1 MHLPAILFC
10 VLWSVVSAEN
20 SDDYELMY
28 VNLDNEI
35 DNGLHPTEDPT
46 PCDCRREDSEWDKLF
61 TMLENS
67 QMREGMLLQ
76 ATDDV
81 LRGELQRLREELG
94 RLAGQRALRDAAAG
108 SPLGEAFPGET
119 GARTSASPCTVT
131 ELRRTMLGRKTGF
144 KRAHLL
150 KVLSHRFPE
159 TPGRPSLQHLQLL
172 DWTRDLEMHR
182 GCETAVLFPMRSK
195 KIFGSVHPARPLRLE
210 SFSAC
215 IWVKAT
221 DVLNK
226 TILFSYGTKRNPYEI
241 QLYLSSQSIVF
252 VVGGEESKLVADTVV
267 SLGRWTHLCSTWN
280 SEKGRTSLWVDGEL
294 VASTVEMATG
304 HVVPEGGILQ
314 IGQEKNG
321 CCVGGGFD
329 ETLAFSGRLTGFNI
343 WDHVLSNEEIR
354 ETGGAESCHI
364 RGNVVGWGVT
374 EIQPHGGAQ
383 YVS

>member
-1 MHLPAILFC
+1 MHLRVILLC
-10 VLWSVVSAEN
+10 ALWSAASAEN

-28 VNLDNEI
+28 VNMDNEI
-35 DNGLHPTEDPT
+35 FDGTHPTEDPT
-46 PCDCRREDSEWDKLF
+46 PCDCSREHSEWDKLF
-61 TMLENS
+61 IMLENS
-67 QMREGMLLQ
+67 QMRESMLLQ

-81 LRGELQRLREELG
+81 LRGELQKLRAELG
-94 RLAGQRALRDAAAG
+94 RLSGSLARPCALAAPAEARLARTLEELLRESRDAGRRLARLESAGVQRPEEEAGRAL
-108 SPLGEAFPGET
+108 
-119 GARTSASPCTVT
+119 GAVLE
-131 ELRRTMLGRKTGF
+131 ELRRT
-144 KRAHLL
+144 RA
-150 KVLSHRFPE
+150 
-159 TPGRPSLQHLQLL
+159 
-172 DWTRDLEMHR
+172 DLR
-182 GCETAVLFPMRSK
+182 AVQGWAARRWLPAGCETAILFPMRSK
-195 KIFGSVHPARPLRLE
+195 KIFGSVHPVRPMKLE

-221 DVLNK
+221 DTLNK
-226 TILFSYGTKRNPYEI
+226 TIVFSYGTKRNPYEI
-241 QLYLSSQSIVF
+241 QLYLSYQSIVF
-252 VVGGEESKLVADTVV
+252 VVGGEENKLVADTVI
-267 SLGRWTHLCSTWN
+267 SLGKWTHLCSTWN
-280 SEKGRTSLWVDGEL
+280 SEKGRTSLWAHSEL
-294 VASTVEMATG
+294 VATAVDMATN

-343 WDHVLSNEEIR
+343 WDHVLSREEIK

>member
-1 MHLPAILFC
+1 MHLLVILFC
-10 VLWSVVSAEN
+10 ALWSAALAEN

-28 VNLDNEI
+28 VNMDNEI
-35 DNGLHPTEDPT
+35 FNGLHPTEDPT
-46 PCDCRREDSEWDKLF
+46 PCDCSREHSEWDKLF
-61 TMLENS
+61 IMLENS
-67 QMREGMLLQ
+67 QMRESMLLQ

-81 LRGELQRLREELG
+81 LRGELQKLRAELG
-94 RLAGQRALRDAAAG
+94 RLSGSLARPCAPAAPAEARLARALEELLRESRDASSRLARLEGAG
-108 SPLGEAFPGET
+108 ALRPEEAGRALGAVLE
-119 GARTSASPCTVT
+119 
-131 ELRRTMLGRKTGF
+131 ELRRT
-144 KRAHLL
+144 RA
-150 KVLSHRFPE
+150 
-159 TPGRPSLQHLQLL
+159 
-172 DWTRDLEMHR
+172 DLR
-182 GCETAVLFPMRSK
+182 AVQGWAAQRWLPAGCETAILFPMRSK
-195 KIFGSVHPARPLRLE
+195 KIFGSVHPMRPMKLE

-241 QLYLSSQSIVF
+241 QLYLSYQSIVF
-252 VVGGEESKLVADTVV
+252 VVGGEENKLVADTVI
-267 SLGRWTHLCSTWN
+267 SLGKWTHLCSTWN
-280 SEKGRTSLWVDGEL
+280 SVEGLMYLWANSEL
-294 VASTVEMATG
+294 VATTVDMATN

-343 WDHVLSNEEIR
+343 WNYVLSKEEIR

>member
-1 MHLPAILFC
+1 MRLYGILFC
-10 VLWSVVSAEN
+10 ALWSAACAEN

-35 DNGLHPTEDPT
+35 DNGLHPTEESM
-46 PCDCRREDSEWDKLF
+46 PCDCRPEHSEWDKLF
-61 TMLENS
+61 IMLENS

-81 LRGELQRLREELG
+81 LRGELRRLRAELG
-94 RLAGQRALRDAAAG
+94 RLAGSLARPCVPAALAEARLAPALDELLQASRDTGRRLARLEGAEAQRPGEAGRALDAV
-108 SPLGEAFPGET
+108 LE
-119 GARTSASPCTVT
+119 
-131 ELRRTMLGRKTGF
+131 ELRQT
-144 KRAHLL
+144 RA
-150 KVLSHRFPE
+150 
-159 TPGRPSLQHLQLL
+159 
-172 DWTRDLEMHR
+172 DLR
-182 GCETAVLFPMRSK
+182 AVQGWAARRWLPAGCETAILFPMRSK
-195 KIFGSVHPARPLRLE
+195 KIFGSVHPATPMKLE

-226 TILFSYGTKRNPYEI
+226 TILFSYGTKRNPYEM
-241 QLYLSSQSIVF
+241 QLYLSDQSVVS
-252 VVGGEESKLVADTVV
+252 VVGGEENRLVADTEI
-267 SLGRWTHLCSTWN
+267 SLGRWTHLCSTWK
-280 SEKGRTSLWVDGEL
+280 SERGLLSTWVNGEL
-294 VASTVEMATG
+294 VATTAGMATG
-304 HVVPEGGILQ
+304 HVIPEGGILQ

-343 WDHVLSNEEIR
+343 WDRVLSNEEIR

-383 YVS
+383 YIS

>member
-1 MHLPAILFC
+1 MNLPAILFC
-10 VLWSVVSAEN
+10 AFWAVVSAEN
-20 SDDYELMY
+20 SDDYDLMY

-35 DNGLHPTEDPT
+35 DNGIHSTEEPT
-46 PCDCRREDSEWDKLF
+46 PCNCRQDHNYWDKLF

-76 ATDDV
+76 AMDDV
-81 LRGELQRLREELG
+81 LGGELQRLRAELG
-94 RLAGQRALRDAAAG
+94 RLAGSLARPSAPAAPAEAGLARALD
-108 SPLGEAFPGET
+108 
-119 GARTSASPCTVT
+119 
-131 ELRRTMLGRKTGF
+131 ELRQT
-144 KRAHLL
+144 RAALRE
-150 KVLSHRFPE
+150 VQDWAARHRLPA
-159 TPGRPSLQHLQLL
+159 
-172 DWTRDLEMHR
+172 
-182 GCETAVLFPMRSK
+182 GCETAILFPMRSK
-195 KIFGSVHPARPLRLE
+195 KIFGSVHPVTSMKLE

-215 IWVKAT
+215 LWVKAT
-221 DVLNK
+221 DVFNK

-241 QLYLSSQSIVF
+241 QLYLSYQSTVL
-252 VVGGEESKLVADTVV
+252 VVGGEENKLVADTVISV
-267 SLGRWTHLCSTWN
+267 GRWTHLCGTWA
-280 SEKGRTSLWVDGEL
+280 SETGRMSLWVNGEL
-294 VASTVEMATG
+294 AATAVKMVSG

-343 WDHVLSNEEIR
+343 WGHVLSHEEIR

-383 YVS
+383 YVL

>member
-94 RLAGQRALRDAAAG
+94 RLAGRLAGPCAPAAPAEAGLARALAELQRESRDAGRRLARLEGAA
-108 SPLGEAFPGET
+108 LE
-119 GARTSASPCTVT
+119 
-131 ELRRTMLGRKTGF
+131 ELRQT
-144 KRAHLL
+144 RADL
-150 KVLSHRFPE
+150 RA
-159 TPGRPSLQHLQLL
+159 LQAGAAPRWLPA
-172 DWTRDLEMHR
+172 

-252 VVGGEESKLVADTVV
+252 VVGGEENKLVADTVV

>member
-1 MHLPAILFC
+1 MHRLVILFC
-10 VLWSVVSAEN
+10 ALWSAALAEN

-28 VNLDNEI
+28 VNMDNEI
-35 DNGLHPTEDPT
+35 FNGLHPTEEPT
-46 PCDCRREDSEWDKLF
+46 PCDCRGEHSEWDKLF
-61 TMLENS
+61 IMLENS
-67 QMREGMLLQ
+67 QMRDSMLLQ

-81 LRGELQRLREELG
+81 LRGELQKLRAELGPLSGSLARPCALAAPTEARLARALEELLQASRDASR
-94 RLAGQRALRDAAAG
+94 RLARLEGAGEQRPEEEAGRAL
-108 SPLGEAFPGET
+108 
-119 GARTSASPCTVT
+119 GAVLE
-131 ELRRTMLGRKTGF
+131 ELRRTLADL
-144 KRAHLL
+144 RAVQGWAARRWL
-150 KVLSHRFPE
+150 PA
-159 TPGRPSLQHLQLL
+159 
-172 DWTRDLEMHR
+172 
-182 GCETAVLFPMRSK
+182 GCEMAILFPMRSK
-195 KIFGSVHPARPLRLE
+195 KIFGSVHPVRPMKLE

-215 IWVKAT
+215 VWVKAT
-221 DVLNK
+221 DILNK

-252 VVGGEESKLVADTVV
+252 VVGGEENKLVADTVI
-267 SLGRWTHLCSTWN
+267 SLGKWTHLCSTWN
-280 SEKGRTSLWVDGEL
+280 SEKGHMSLWADGEL
-294 VASTVEMATG
+294 VATTGDMATN

-343 WDHVLSNEEIR
+343 WDHVLSKEEIR

>member
-10 VLWSVVSAEN
+10 ALWCAVSAET

-46 PCDCRREDSEWDKLF
+46 PCDCRREHTEWDKLF
-61 TMLENS
+61 IMLEDS

-81 LRGELQRLREELG
+81 LRGELQRLRAELG
-94 RLAGQRALRDAAAG
+94 RLAGSLARPCAPPAPAEARLARALDELLQASRDAGRRLARLESAETPRPEEAG
-108 SPLGEAFPGET
+108 RALGAVLE
-119 GARTSASPCTVT
+119 
-131 ELRRTMLGRKTGF
+131 ELRRTRADLRAVQGWAAGRWLP
-144 KRAHLL
+144 A
-150 KVLSHRFPE
+150 
-159 TPGRPSLQHLQLL
+159 
-172 DWTRDLEMHR
+172 
-182 GCETAVLFPMRSK
+182 GCETALLFPMRSK
-195 KIFGSVHPARPLRLE
+195 KIFGSVHPVTPMKLE

-241 QLYLSSQSIVF
+241 QLYLGYQSIVF
-252 VVGGEESKLVADTVV
+252 VVGGEENRLIANTVI
-267 SLGRWTHLCSTWN
+267 SLGKWTHLCSTWN
-280 SEKGRTSLWVDGEL
+280 SEKGRMSLWVNGEL
-294 VASTVEMATG
+294 VATTVEMAIG
-304 HVVPEGGILQ
+304 HIVPEGGILQ

-343 WDHVLSNEEIR
+343 WDRVLSNEEIR
-354 ETGGAESCHI
+354 ETAGADSCHI

>member
-1 MHLPAILFC
+1 MHLCAILFC
-10 VLWSVVSAEN
+10 IFWASVCAEN

-46 PCDCRREDSEWDKLF
+46 PCDCRREHSEWDKLF
-61 TMLENS
+61 IMLEDS

-81 LRGELQRLREELG
+81 LRGELRRLRAELG
-94 RLAGQRALRDAAAG
+94 RLAGSLGRSCAPAAPAWDELLQASHDAGRSLPRLEGAGAQRPEEAGRVLDAVLR
-108 SPLGEAFPGET
+108 
-119 GARTSASPCTVT
+119 
-131 ELRRTMLGRKTGF
+131 ELRQT
-144 KRAHLL
+144 RA
-150 KVLSHRFPE
+150 
-159 TPGRPSLQHLQLL
+159 
-172 DWTRDLEMHR
+172 DLR
-182 GCETAVLFPMRSK
+182 AVQGWAARRWLPAGCETAILFPMRSK
-195 KIFGSVHPARPLRLE
+195 KIFGSVHPATSMKLE

-226 TILFSYGTKRNPYEI
+226 TILFSYGTKKNPYEI

-252 VVGGEESKLVADTVV
+252 VVDGENRLVADTGI

-280 SEKGRTSLWVDGEL
+280 SERGNMSLWVNGEL
-294 VASTVEMATG
+294 MATTVGMATG

-321 CCVGGGFD
+321 CCVGGSFD
-329 ETLAFSGRLTGFNI
+329 EALAFSGRLTGFNI
-343 WDHVLSNEEIR
+343 WDRVLSNEEIS
-354 ETGGAESCHI
+354 ETEGAESCNI

-383 YVS
+383 YIS

>member
-1 MHLPAILFC
+1 MLLAAILFC
-10 VLWSVVSAEN
+10 ALWSAVSAEN

-46 PCDCRREDSEWDKLF
+46 PCDCRREHSEWDKLF

-81 LRGELQRLREELG
+81 LRGELQRLRAELG
-94 RLAGQRALRDAAAG
+94 RLAGSLAGRALGAVLEELRQTRADLRAVQGWAAG
-108 SPLGEAFPGET
+108 RWLPA
-119 GARTSASPCTVT
+119 
-131 ELRRTMLGRKTGF
+131 
-144 KRAHLL
+144 
-150 KVLSHRFPE
+150 
-159 TPGRPSLQHLQLL
+159 
-172 DWTRDLEMHR
+172 
-182 GCETAVLFPMRSK
+182 GCETAILFPMRSK
-195 KIFGSVHPARPLRLE
+195 KIFGSVHPTTPLKLE

-252 VVGGEESKLVADTVV
+252 VVGGEENKLVADTVI

-280 SEKGRTSLWVDGEL
+280 SEKGRASLWVDGEL
-294 VASTVEMATG
+294 VASPVEMAIG

-321 CCVGGGFD
+321 CCVGGGFN

-343 WDHVLSNEEIR
+343 WDRVLSNEEIR

-364 RGNVVGWGVT
+364 QGNVVGWGVT